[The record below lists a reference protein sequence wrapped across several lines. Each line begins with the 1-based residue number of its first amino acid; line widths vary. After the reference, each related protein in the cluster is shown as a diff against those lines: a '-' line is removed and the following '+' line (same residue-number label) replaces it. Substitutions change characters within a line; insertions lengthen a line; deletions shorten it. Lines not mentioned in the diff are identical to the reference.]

1 MKKIKQGITIE
12 MTLDEV
18 MEFNAVVERDTEKDG
33 VAHENVEFN
42 GCPSCGGIFMSE
54 MKFCPFCGQRVR
66 FVKYDDIPL

>member
-1 MKKIKQGITIE
+1 MKKIKQSITIE

-33 VAHENVEFN
+33 VAHENVRSN
-42 GCPSCGGIFMSE
+42 GCPSCGGIFMDY